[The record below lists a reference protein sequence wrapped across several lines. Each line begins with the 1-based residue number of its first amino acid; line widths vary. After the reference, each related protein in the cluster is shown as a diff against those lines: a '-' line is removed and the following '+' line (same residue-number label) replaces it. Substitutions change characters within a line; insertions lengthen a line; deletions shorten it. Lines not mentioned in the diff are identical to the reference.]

1 MKSRYRALRLSLAF
15 AMIAAFAFSATAAT
29 AHSPGDNVNGV
40 VTAKTATTLTV
51 LAENGTS
58 SAVTVTAATV
68 YRLPHRLTGTFDDVL
83 VGSRIKVEGTL
94 SGTVLT
100 AAVVKIK
107 WNQVNGVVTAVSG
120 SSLTVLGKNGTST
133 TVIVTATTIYR
144 LPHRLTG
151 TAADVAVGSRIR
163 AEGTLSSGILTARL
177 VTIKWA
183 HVNGVVT
190 ALSPLTVT
198 EKNGTSRIILI
209 TGATVYR
216 GHGHASAVLGD
227 IHVGSRIKAE
237 GTLSGVTFT
246 ARYIAIRN

>member
-1 MKSRYRALRLSLAF
+1 MKSRYRALRLSLVF
-15 AMIAAFAFSATAAT
+15 AMIAAFAISASGAT

>member
-1 MKSRYRALRLSLAF
+1 MKSRYRALRLSLVF
-15 AMIAAFAFSATAAT
+15 AMIAAFAISASAVT

-120 SSLTVLGKNGTST
+120 SSLAVLGRNG
-133 TVIVTATTIYR
+133 
-144 LPHRLTG
+144 
-151 TAADVAVGSRIR
+151 
-163 AEGTLSSGILTARL
+163 
-177 VTIKWA
+177 
-183 HVNGVVT
+183 
-190 ALSPLTVT
+190 
-198 EKNGTSRIILI
+198 RIILI